1 MKNSGKL
8 TLSMLGELH
17 ARRVLHNDVAD
28 GEALLDE
35 LFEISPEIKQAYIA
49 TIFAEPGLGKSTLF
63 KDLIVRNPPNILED
77 DEGKRKHTP
86 VLVVSAEEGCTV
98 RKLVDTMCAALGEP
112 TTTSNTASYLKQ
124 KALTLLKEHGTVLL
138 GIDEAQEFLNNSTR
152 SGVKSVISF
161 VRSLAESTQI
171 PLVLMGTPSYE
182 NFVSASSDVNRRVKR
197 SHTLNLM
204 GSPID
209 DTTTFYWTVVGMMEN
224 FTQVTGRSLAPE
236 FGMLE
241 FSQRLFVI
249 TGGRIGCI
257 YDFLAQYITDH
268 TKSGSTDRH
277 IGLADCLAVM
287 KNYRPAFNLVKPAKL
302 AFKLTDKQLE
312 AVMEQHESMEA

>member
-1 MKNSGKL
+1 MENSGKL

-17 ARRVLHNDVAD
+17 ARRVLHTDFAD

-35 LFEISPEIKQAYIA
+35 LFAISPNINQAYIA

-63 KDLIVRNPPNILED
+63 RDLSARHPSTKIHE
-77 DEGKRKHTP
+77 EYGTRKTTP
-86 VLVVSAEEGCTV
+86 VLVISAEEGCTV
-98 RKLVDTMCAALGEP
+98 RKVVDTMCVALGEP
-112 TTTSNTASYLKQ
+112 TTTSNTASYLKT

-152 SGVKSVISF
+152 SGVKSVVSF

-171 PLVLMGTPSYE
+171 PLVLMGTPSYG
-182 NFVSASSDVNRRVKR
+182 NFVFASSDVNRRVKR
-197 SHTLNLM
+197 SHTLHLM
-204 GSPID
+204 GSPVND
-209 DTTTFYWTVVGMMEN
+209 STLFYWTVVGMMDN
-224 FTQVTGRSLAPE
+224 FSEVTGRSLAPD

-257 YDFLAQYITDH
+257 YDFLAQYITDQSM
-268 TKSGSTDRH
+268 SGSNDRY

-287 KNYRPAFNLVKPAKL
+287 KNYRAAFPLVEPAEL
-302 AFKLTDKQLE
+302 AFELTDKELE
-312 AVMEQHESMEA
+312 AVMEQHESMEV